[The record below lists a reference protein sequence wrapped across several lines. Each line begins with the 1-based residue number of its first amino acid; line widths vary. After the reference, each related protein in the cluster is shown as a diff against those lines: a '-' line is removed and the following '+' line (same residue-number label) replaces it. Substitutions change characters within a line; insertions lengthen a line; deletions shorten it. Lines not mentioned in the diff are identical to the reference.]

1 MGWIS
6 DLIGI
11 GGHLIDYR
19 SGRKLDANRA
29 LVSRFNRQ
37 LDMFNL
43 AMTRKHLDYDQRI
56 NRLLASESYRDATQA
71 ALQQRFHRSEAGQY
85 AAQRGFSQWMTAS
98 RIREMEQITRREM
111 DTAWLQL
118 GVKATEHRTRGA
130 VLGAKELL
138 LDTRR
143 EAQAA
148 VEEAQLGTVAT
159 RQVSARRRVG
169 AQRATVAARM
179 GVVGAERALVARG
192 GEFRRQARIEQAAQE
207 IGAGAVSGAARG
219 MRGSYRRTTA
229 ARATVEAARDLE
241 MFRLE
246 DGLKMLQNVEASAKA
261 IATGVDV
268 ERTFADEQARLGAE
282 QARLVHGGRET
293 RAGFDV
299 AAAEQAQARG
309 VYGAEARLIG
319 GQAAELGARRG
330 FLGERIEREAR
341 KGRIEATGYS
351 LREAGSR
358 LQAGEAGRRAQK
370 ARIKGLS
377 KTYEVWLGDT
387 ARQINRWQMEQ
398 LPTLPDYEGQGTRS
412 AMATLLNIAS
422 EVID

>member
-6 DLIGI
+6 DIIGI
-11 GGHLIDYR
+11 GGKIIDYR

-43 AMTRKHLDYDQRI
+43 AMTKKHLDYDQRI
-56 NRLLASESYRDATQA
+56 NKLLAAESFRDAAQA
-71 ALQQRFHRSEAGQY
+71 GLQQQFHLSEAGQY
-85 AAQRGFSQWMTAS
+85 AAQRGFSQWMTRS
-98 RIREMEQITRREM
+98 RIREMESITRREM

-118 GVKATEHRTRGA
+118 GVKATEHRDRGA
-130 VLGAKELL
+130 VLGFQEHLL
-138 LDTRR
+138 NTRR

-159 RQVSARRRVG
+159 RQVSARQRVG

-179 GVVGAERALVARG
+179 GAVGAERALIARG
-192 GEFRRQARIEQAAQE
+192 GEFRRQARIEQGARE
-207 IGAGAVSGAARG
+207 IGAAAVSGAARG
-219 MRGSYRRTTA
+219 IRGSYQRTA
-229 ARATVEAARDLE
+229 GAVAVRDLGRDLE

-246 DGLKMLQNVEASAKA
+246 DGLKMLQNVEAGAKA
-261 IATGVDV
+261 VAAGVDV

-282 QARLVHGGRET
+282 QARLVSEGEVA

-299 AAAEQAQARG
+299 ESARRMQARG
-309 VYGAEARLIG
+309 VHGAEGRLIR
-319 GQAAELGARRG
+319 GQVEELGARRG
-330 FLGERIEREAR
+330 FLDERIEREER
-341 KGRIEATGYS
+341 KGLIEAAGYS

-358 LQAGEAGRRAQK
+358 LQAGEAARRAEK
-370 ARIKGLS
+370 ARIKGQS
-377 KTYEVWLGDT
+377 QTYEVWLGDT
-387 ARQINRWQMEQ
+387 ARQINRWQMQQ